1 MSQQNRPNKFNRWS
15 GLWKIWHE
23 WLNDNRITAL
33 EATIRYVLSVK
44 EISRVIVGVDTKYQ
58 LEQIMIASNGTIPQ
72 IPMELYT
79 SDVDLLNPSNWKK
92 L

>member
-1 MSQQNRPNKFNRWS
+1 MINNGMFTELKKRDIDVHVRSIFLQGLLLMSQQNRPNKFNRWS

-44 EISRVIVGVDTKYQ
+44 EIS
-58 LEQIMIASNGTIPQ
+58 
-72 IPMELYT
+72 
-79 SDVDLLNPSNWKK
+79 
-92 L
+92 